1 MARKRSH
8 IGWSGSHGQGITIC
22 SCAAGTSVAAA
33 AVVGYLCGGRVT
45 VEGQLDATLRE
56 QATRAVE
63 VKARIVVT
71 VIDFIFKSLFV
82 KLSLEGCE
90 GCMKMVLEEGSLK
103 VVFVITDRDK
113 KWGEKGFYIGAESNF
128 SPWWGLEVTWI
139 SRSLRVS
146 GPFPPREV
154 VVVIKTTPRGLP
166 KLLETQEWKNR
177 VYQGGESRQVQ

>member
-1 MARKRSH
+1 
-8 IGWSGSHGQGITIC
+8 
-22 SCAAGTSVAAA
+22 
-33 AVVGYLCGGRVT
+33 LCGGRVIVRVT

-56 QATRAVE
+56 QATRAVG

-128 SPWWGLEVTWI
+128 SPWWGLEVT
-139 SRSLRVS
+139 
-146 GPFPPREV
+146 
-154 VVVIKTTPRGLP
+154 
-166 KLLETQEWKNR
+166 
-177 VYQGGESRQVQ
+177 